1 MNPEPFDFN
10 QSGLSYDGLKQQS
23 DSASSSGSVS
33 GLITVGGAAAASL
46 IPGVGPIVAVGIGT
60 IGAVTTAYQLAIKQ
74 RADRKIDRIVY
85 SVQDELKG
93 RGLYSGEVDGILGPE
108 TKNAIAK
115 VQEDDTSLQVTGEL
129 DDKTLGSII
138 NATGS
143 SPSG

>member
-1 MNPEPFDFN
+1 
-10 QSGLSYDGLKQQS
+10 
-23 DSASSSGSVS
+23 
-33 GLITVGGAAAASL
+33 
-46 IPGVGPIVAVGIGT
+46 VAVGIGT

-74 RADRKIDRIVY
+74 RADRKIDRIVH